1 VVVAGVPKESFK
13 GEKRVA
19 LVPAHI
25 PLLIKNGMTILVER
39 GAGINAGFPDEL
51 FKEKG
56 AEITSR
62 DDVFNR
68 SDIIL
73 FVRGAGSN
81 PIEAENDLNK
91 MKDQSFFIGQ
101 LNPYDMDFLQPI
113 IQEKKLT
120 AFALELMPRISR
132 AQSMD
137 ILSSMASIAGYKA
150 AVMAADSLHKIF
162 PMMMTAA
169 GTVTPAKILVIGAG
183 VAGLQAIATTH
194 RLGALV
200 TSYDIRP
207 VVKEQVESLGAKFL
221 ELDLKSEESEDKG
234 GYAKEMDEEF
244 YERQRVLL
252 GKAVSQSDVVITT
265 ASIPGKKA
273 PVLITSEMVHAMSP
287 GSLIIDLAAERGGNC
302 ELTEPGQIIEKNGVK
317 IIGPE
322 NLPSEVPNH
331 ASQLFSKNISNFLSL
346 LIKDN
351 NITYDEEDEIIKGTL
366 ICRSGETLFGQST

>member
-39 GAGINAGFPDEL
+39 GAGIKAGFPDEL